1 MADPL
6 NITDDVA
13 RHARLDPS
21 QPSVVSRGRRF
32 SRGELE
38 RLMAQA
44 AVWLRRQGIG
54 AGDMVAICGL
64 GPVRDVV
71 LSLALSYLGVL
82 QHGIVPA
89 QLSGATVEMLRRLGC
104 RAVFSG
110 SEVGELPGIPRLG
123 FRLDMLQGIDP
134 GEAAGLRCGDGD
146 APLYVA
152 TTSGTTGE
160 PKVMLITHR
169 QFHSRMTHAGVMAF
183 DGSDRLLSLLDLGVL
198 VQRSLVVRGLM
209 SGTAV
214 HFGRFAS
221 AREIVAC
228 CNAERITILFALPFM
243 LSRWLRAIGAEEDA
257 RMRHV
262 RRLMLAGSTVTV
274 PDFEAAV
281 ARFTPNVFV
290 AYGSNEVA
298 TVCCADLE
306 MRRRHPLAVGR
317 AIPGAAWEILDEDG
331 RTLPAGV
338 PGRIR
343 VRTMGMVEGYHQQ
356 EALTRHHFRDGWF
369 HPGDLLSATEDGMLL
384 FHGRADDMMIF
395 DGVNIYPAEI
405 ESTLRSHP
413 GIVDAAAFPLH
424 SAVHQDVPV
433 AAVVTEH
440 PLDEAEMIA
449 WCRQRL
455 GVRRP
460 QRIVRVEALP
470 TNALGK
476 VVKKQ
481 LAEQIAS
488 ELKRR
493 G

>member
-1 MADPL
+1 MADEL
-6 NITDDVA
+6 NIIDDVE

-21 QPSVVSRGRRF
+21 HPAVVARGRRF
-32 SRGELE
+32 TRGELG
-38 RLMAQA
+38 RLVAQA
-44 AVWLRRQGIG
+44 AVWLHRQGIS
-54 AGDMVAICGL
+54 AGDMVATCGL

-71 LSLALSYLGVL
+71 LSLALSYLGAL

-89 QLSGATVEMLRRLGC
+89 QLSGTTLELLRRLGC
-104 RAVFSG
+104 RCVLAG
-110 SEVGELPGIPRLG
+110 DTAAELPGLRRLG
-123 FRLDMLQGIDP
+123 FRLEMLQGIDP

-169 QFHSRMTHAGVMAF
+169 QFHNRMTHAGVMGF
-183 DGSDRLLSLLDLGVL
+183 DGGDRLLSLLDLGVL

-209 SGTAV
+209 SGAAV

-221 AREIVAC
+221 AREIVDC
-228 CNAERITILFALPFM
+228 CNEERITILFALPFM
-243 LSRWLRAIGAEEDA
+243 LSRWLRSLGADEDA
-257 RMRHV
+257 RMRHI
-262 RRLMLAGSTVTV
+262 RRLMLAGSTVTM
-274 PDFEAAV
+274 PEFEAAV
-281 ARFTPNVFV
+281 ARFTPNVFI

-298 TVCCADLE
+298 TVCCADLA
-306 MRRRHPLAVGR
+306 MRRRDPLAVGR
-317 AIPGAAWEILDEDG
+317 AVPGAAWDILDEDG
-331 RTLPAGV
+331 RILPAGV

-343 VRTMGMVEGYHQQ
+343 VRTMGMVTGYHQQ
-356 EALTRHHFRDGWF
+356 DALTRHYFRDGWF
-369 HPGDLLSATEDGMLL
+369 HPGDLLSATEDGILL

-405 ESTLRSHP
+405 ESALRSHP
-413 GIVDAAAFPLH
+413 AVLEAAAFPLH

-433 AAVVTEH
+433 AAVVTAT
-440 PLDEAEMIA
+440 PFDEAEMIE

-460 QRIVRVEALP
+460 QRIVRVEAMP

-476 VVKKQ
+476 VVKKE
-481 LAEQIAS
+481 LAERVAS
-488 ELKRR
+488 ELRRR